1 MLEDLLEVV
10 VTHFG
15 QEEDVLARY
24 GFNGLAEHAGKHR
37 ELIARAQDIYRRAV
51 TQSLPMVDVLSFL
64 TRDVVAQHMMLDDH
78 GFSWFLKE
86 IQSQRTESRA

>member
-1 MLEDLLEVV
+1 MKVV

-15 QEEDVLARY
+15 QEEGVLARY
-24 GFNGLAEHAGKHR
+24 DFKGLAEHDGKHL
-37 ELIARAQDIYRRAV
+37 ELIARAQDIYRRAM
-51 TQSLPMVDVLSFL
+51 TQDLPMVDVLSFL

-78 GFSWFLKE
+78 DFFWFLKE